1 VPTSSLFRPGS
12 LALVALIGTWFGI
25 GPIATDMFLPALAA
39 LPGIFS
45 VDVPTA
51 QQTMSVY
58 LAGFALGQLIY
69 GPVADRL
76 GRRPA
81 IIGGALLFSAASF
94 ACALAPSI
102 ETLIGGRF
110 VQAIGTAF
118 GLVLGRAVIRDL
130 HQPAQMPRMVA
141 LASIIMAST
150 TLISPS
156 IGAQLLG
163 GFGWWSIFVFHGVY
177 ALAIAVVVL
186 LWFPESVPKLDP
198 TAIRPLQ
205 TLRNFGGLLTDPVF
219 ASYAVSV
226 SLVYGV
232 LFTFLTSAPFVFIRQ
247 LGLSP
252 AEFGLVFIPIALT
265 NMVSSAVAARVTRR
279 GPSARLYGTVL
290 ALLAAGMGLA
300 VVATTVGLFGVVTMI
315 VIMIAFSATMG
326 FIVPLGF
333 AGALAPHP
341 MIAGTAS
348 TLIGLLQAVVGAL
361 AAQMVGVF
369 YDDSPRPVV
378 WQFLTL
384 ATLALALFLVL
395 RRREPARG

>member
-1 VPTSSLFRPGS
+1 
-12 LALVALIGTWFGI
+12 
-25 GPIATDMFLPALAA
+25 
-39 LPGIFS
+39 
-45 VDVPTA
+45 
-51 QQTMSVY
+51 
-58 LAGFALGQLIY
+58 
-69 GPVADRL
+69 
-76 GRRPA
+76 
-81 IIGGALLFSAASF
+81 
-94 ACALAPSI
+94 
-102 ETLIGGRF
+102 
-110 VQAIGTAF
+110 
-118 GLVLGRAVIRDL
+118 
-130 HQPAQMPRMVA
+130 
-141 LASIIMAST
+141 
-150 TLISPS
+150 
-156 IGAQLLG
+156 
-163 GFGWWSIFVFHGVY
+163 
-177 ALAIAVVVL
+177 
-186 LWFPESVPKLDP
+186 
-198 TAIRPLQ
+198 
-205 TLRNFGGLLTDPVF
+205 
-219 ASYAVSV
+219 
-226 SLVYGV
+226 
-232 LFTFLTSAPFVFIRQ
+232 
-247 LGLSP
+247 
-252 AEFGLVFIPIALT
+252 
-265 NMVSSAVAARVTRR
+265 VSSAVAARVTRR